1 MRRKRR
7 KKKGELEKCKEKV
20 RRNQGIEV
28 IRVDMVQSQIQTH
41 SLIIGKQP
49 FQKLHNP
56 DSLKTLSTVVFS
68 ALPARFSTE
77 HM

>member
-7 KKKGELEKCKEKV
+7 KKRGELEKCK
-20 RRNQGIEV
+20 V